1 MIEDNYYEGPV
12 NNSEKAMIGRR
23 CWNILCVWIVTEL
36 QYFLAGGPA
45 EEDLQEMT
53 EAELTAAATQD
64 NSRCLC
70 VDIGEELKWDS
81 PRQLS
86 LEFYIFHLGFNRKL
100 KIRYIELQNWE

>member
-1 MIEDNYYEGPV
+1 M
-12 NNSEKAMIGRR
+12 
-23 CWNILCVWIVTEL
+23 CVWIVTEL

-70 VDIGEELKWDS
+70 VDIGEELK
-81 PRQLS
+81 
-86 LEFYIFHLGFNRKL
+86 
-100 KIRYIELQNWE
+100 

>member
-1 MIEDNYYEGPV
+1 M
-12 NNSEKAMIGRR
+12 
-23 CWNILCVWIVTEL
+23 TEL

-70 VDIGEELKWDS
+70 VDIGEELK
-81 PRQLS
+81 
-86 LEFYIFHLGFNRKL
+86 
-100 KIRYIELQNWE
+100 